1 MNVTVTHSL
10 FQVSLRNLSMTLRQV
25 GAASQE
31 ERIGNSKN
39 VICVF
44 TFQLFVLHTQK
55 YLNSP
60 FWFFQATLNMD
71 LQGARRRS
79 VWTQV
84 MEPHGLSL
92 EMHTCPISFRWSH
105 SCI

>member
-1 MNVTVTHSL
+1 MNVSVTHSL

-44 TFQLFVLHTQK
+44 TFQLFVL
-55 YLNSP
+55 
-60 FWFFQATLNMD
+60 
-71 LQGARRRS
+71 
-79 VWTQV
+79 
-84 MEPHGLSL
+84 
-92 EMHTCPISFRWSH
+92 
-105 SCI
+105 